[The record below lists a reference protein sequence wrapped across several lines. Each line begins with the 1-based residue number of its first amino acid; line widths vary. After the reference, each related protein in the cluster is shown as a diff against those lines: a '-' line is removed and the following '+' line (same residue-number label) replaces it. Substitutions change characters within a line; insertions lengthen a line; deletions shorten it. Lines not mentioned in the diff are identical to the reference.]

1 MFILCRNRLYSFI
14 SKGVVRIMEKE
25 WYVVNTYSGHESK
38 VKEKLEQRT
47 VSMGMQDHIFRV
59 IIPETTEVEV
69 KDGVKKEKVKKM
81 FPGYV
86 LVEMIMSDEAW
97 YIVRNTPG
105 VTGFIGSSGHKAKPT
120 PLMPQEIDRILAT
133 MGMSRVNIES
143 EMSVGSKVTIVDGPF
158 KGMTGVVDS
167 IDMENNRLNVLIDLF
182 GQETPVEVELFQV
195 NQIQ

>member
-1 MFILCRNRLYSFI
+1 
-14 SKGVVRIMEKE
+14 MEKE
-25 WYVVNTYSGHESK
+25 WYVVNTYSGHETK
-38 VKEKLEQRT
+38 VKEKLEQRAI
-47 VSMGMQDHIFRV
+47 SMGMQDNIFRV
-59 IIPETTEVEV
+59 IIPETTEVEI

-120 PLMPQEIDRILAT
+120 PLMPQEIDRILAN
-133 MGMSRVNIES
+133 MGMSRNNIES
-143 EMSVGSKVTIVDGPF
+143 EMEVGSKVTIVDGPF
-158 KGMTGVVDS
+158 KGMNGVVDS
-167 IDMENNRLNVLIDLF
+167 IDIENNRLNVLIDLF

-195 NQIQ
+195 NKLQ